1 LGRRG
6 KGGSFAKRIEQ
17 GWPRVSKLVLIT
29 GAAGGIGQAT
39 ARRFA
44 QAGWRVAITDVEPSA
59 LATLGTQLGK
69 QLAASSTLDVSDA
82 SAVEAAFK
90 SIAGHNGGRLDLLV
104 NNAGIAYLERFEE
117 KPLSFH
123 HALEA
128 VNIRGVLNCTYL
140 AYPYLKAAG
149 GRVVN
154 LCSTSAIYGV
164 PGMATYSASKFW
176 VRGFTE
182 ALNLEWE
189 SHGVQVCDVMPSL
202 VKTAMTHGIDG
213 KLIKHFGIHL
223 TPDDVAS
230 AIYGA
235 ARGRRLHTM
244 VDKSFASKAQ
254 LRLLALLPVFLQR
267 LAIKRAAIS

>member
-1 LGRRG
+1 M
-6 KGGSFAKRIEQ
+6 
-17 GWPRVSKLVLIT
+17 SKLVLIT

-44 QAGWRVAITDVEPSA
+44 LAGWRVAITDVQSSA
-59 LATLGTQLGK
+59 LAALGSQLGK
-69 QLAASSTLDVSDA
+69 QLASSSTLDVGDTV
-82 SAVEAAFK
+82 AVEAALK

-104 NNAGIAYLERFEE
+104 NNAGIAYLDRFEE
-117 KPLSFH
+117 KPLHFH

-128 VNIRGVLNCTYL
+128 VNIRGVLNCTYH
-140 AYPYLKAAG
+140 AYPYLKAAR

-189 SHGVQVCDVMPSL
+189 CQGIQVCDVMPSL
-202 VKTAMTHGIDG
+202 VKTAMTHGIEG
-213 KLIKHFGIHL
+213 KLVKHFGIHL
-223 TPDDVAS
+223 TPDDVAA
-230 AIYGA
+230 AIFDA
-235 ARGRRLHTM
+235 ARGRRVHTM
-244 VDKSFASKAQ
+244 VDKSFAAKVQ
-254 LRLLALLPVFLQR
+254 LRVLSMLPVFLQR
-267 LAIKRAAIS
+267 LAIKRAAVA

>member
-1 LGRRG
+1 VN
-6 KGGSFAKRIEQ
+6 Q
-17 GWPRVSKLVLIT
+17 LVLIT

-44 QAGWRVAITDVEPSA
+44 DAGWRVAITDIEGPA
-59 LATLGTQLGK
+59 LAALGAQLGSR
-69 QLAASSTLDVSDA
+69 LAGSFTLDVSDA
-82 SAVEAAFK
+82 HAVGEVLKA
-90 SIAGHNGGRLDLLV
+90 IAGHNGGRLDVLV
-104 NNAGIAYLERFEE
+104 NNAGIAYLDRFED
-117 KPLSFH
+117 KPLAFH

-189 SHGVQVCDVMPSL
+189 PRGVRVCDVMPSL

-213 KLIKHFGIHL
+213 KLVRHFGIHL
-223 TPDDVAS
+223 TPEEVA
-230 AIYGA
+230 A
-235 ARGRRLHTM
+235 AVVKAAHGRRVHTI
-244 VDKSFASKAQ
+244 VDRSLLAKAQ
-254 LRLLALLPVFLQR
+254 LRLLDSLPVALQR
-267 LAIKRAAIS
+267 LAIKRAAVG